1 MPPPGSP
8 SGLGHVMSRWTTGS
22 RTASLV
28 PTTISSTT
36 AARDGTSSSIS
47 PGGSC
52 PSITPMGAW
61 VLINGTWYKAF
72 QGLAPARRAS
82 PGPPTVLTSSAMVT
96 RLLCAVSTAANHVSK
111 RTSGLLGHR
120 VSAETETPTS
130 KLRHNCGLGEFSF
143 DQGRCFGGLRSAKI
157 LIQALSSRTV
167 SSALISSKSVINA
180 TINGCEIVLSKPIG
194 SGMLA

>member
-1 MPPPGSP
+1 MPISTGKPTCQERSARTVGWRGFGKVLVARHDALASAHARARSKNYGFCMRAGAKRKRWHIRPHAINWGRPRRRVGGAMPPPGSP

-82 PGPPTVLTSSAMVT
+82 PGPPTV
-96 RLLCAVSTAANHVSK
+96 RPPP
-111 RTSGLLGHR
+111 RW
-120 VSAETETPTS
+120 
-130 KLRHNCGLGEFSF
+130 
-143 DQGRCFGGLRSAKI
+143 
-157 LIQALSSRTV
+157 
-167 SSALISSKSVINA
+167 
-180 TINGCEIVLSKPIG
+180 
-194 SGMLA
+194 

>member
-1 MPPPGSP
+1 MTHRLSGDVVKIDTGEDPGGAGGAMPPPGSP

-61 VLINGTWYKAF
+61 VLINGIWYKAF

-82 PGPPTVLTSSAMVT
+82 PGAADCTTSSAMVT

-111 RTSGLLGHR
+111 RTSGLPGTGSPRRPKRLRRSPPIAGSANFHSTRADASLADRDRQRSSFKPFR
-120 VSAETETPTS
+120 VGQCHQ
-130 KLRHNCGLGEFSF
+130 R
-143 DQGRCFGGLRSAKI
+143 
-157 LIQALSSRTV
+157 
-167 SSALISSKSVINA
+167 
-180 TINGCEIVLSKPIG
+180 
-194 SGMLA
+194 